1 MRVDPSYITNLVG
14 SLDQAQSNEQQLSSE
29 LSSGV
34 SITSLSQNP
43 VGAGQNVLLLNQIQ
57 QDDSFTASS
66 NLVTGQLQVADSA
79 LGSVVSELTQAVSL
93 ATSANNGTMS
103 ASDVKSI
110 GSQIS
115 GILDEVQ
122 SLANTS
128 YQGQYIFAGGQTGTA
143 PFSTSTASS
152 PAVTTYSGDEDVNYL
167 ELPNGQKIQL
177 NVPGDQVFLGG
188 GTNSVFGA
196 LNALVA
202 DYSSGTVNTS
212 QAVSDT
218 EALGTA
224 LNYVSQQRVTVDNSI
239 TQLSAASSAVTNE
252 KTQLTTAQ
260 TDLMQADIPTVS
272 TQLSLAETQQ
282 TALED
287 VIAQLESTS
296 NNLFC
301 QAAAVNRGL
310 RRILYTEC
318 ERASLVRSTAISLEC
333 DARAPVCAVAQPLFA
348 LARRDLFRPA
358 RRNADRQKH
367 SWFCLGFA
375 RGTPA
380 LSRLDGRDAARST
393 QASIKRSVP
402 NPR

>member
-29 LSSGV
+29 LSSGT
-34 SITSLSQNP
+34 SITSLSKDP

-57 QDDSFTASS
+57 QDDSFTQSS
-66 NLVTGQLQVADSA
+66 NQVTGQLQVADSA
-79 LGSVVSELTQAVSL
+79 LGSVVSELTQAVTL
-93 ATSANNGTMS
+93 ATSANNGTMN

-110 GSQIS
+110 GNQIS

-128 YQGQYIFAGGQTGTA
+128 YQGQYVFAGGQTSAA
-143 PFSTSTASS
+143 PFSTSAASS
-152 PAVTTYSGDEDVNYL
+152 PGVTKYSGDEDVNYL
-167 ELPNGQKIQL
+167 GLPNGQKIQL
-177 NVPGDQVFLGG
+177 NVPGGQIFLGSG
-188 GTNSVFGA
+188 SNSVFGA

-224 LNYVSQQRVTVDNSI
+224 LNYVSQQRVTIDNSV

-272 TQLSLAETQQ
+272 TQLALAETQQ

-296 NNLFC
+296 NNLFSK
-301 QAAAVNRGL
+301 L
-310 RRILYTEC
+310 
-318 ERASLVRSTAISLEC
+318 
-333 DARAPVCAVAQPLFA
+333 QP
-348 LARRDLFRPA
+348 
-358 RRNADRQKH
+358 
-367 SWFCLGFA
+367 
-375 RGTPA
+375 
-380 LSRLDGRDAARST
+380 
-393 QASIKRSVP
+393 
-402 NPR
+402 